1 MNISIFI
8 FSVLKAEVIF
18 FDRYFK
24 VLAGT
29 CSVCIWMSKIH
40 FKVHYPL
47 QFTIFSKVT
56 GSIPGKGTIGMCWP
70 LWLHKKI
77 VPASVRFEL
86 KTSWLLVLSIN
97 QLSYLADHKYVYINV
112 RYHLFIH
119 HNLLF
124 FQRSQVRS
132 QVKALLGCVRNWM
145 WCQLCKKKIPA
156 SVRFEL
162 KTSWL
167 LVLSTNQLSYLADHK
182 YVDINVRYPKLFII
196 T

>member
-1 MNISIFI
+1 MYMN
-8 FSVLKAEVIF
+8 
-18 FDRYFK
+18 
-24 VLAGT
+24 
-29 CSVCIWMSKIH
+29 MSKIH

-145 WCQLCKKKIPA
+145 GDRCDANCAKKKFRHQGD
-156 SVRFEL
+156 SNSRSL
-162 KTSWL
+162 G
-167 LVLSTNQLSYLADHK
+167 Y
-182 YVDINVRYPKLFII
+182 
-196 T
+196 

>member
-1 MNISIFI
+1 MRFELKTSWLLVLSINQLSYLADHKYVYINVRYHLFI
-8 FSVLKAEVIF
+8 HHNLLFFQRSQVRSQVKALLGCV
-18 FDRYFK
+18 RN
-24 VLAGT
+24 
-29 CSVCIWMSKIH
+29 WMWCQLCK
-40 FKVHYPL
+40 
-47 QFTIFSKVT
+47 
-56 GSIPGKGTIGMCWP
+56 
-70 LWLHKKI
+70 KKI
-77 VPASVRFEL
+77 PASVRFEL

-167 LVLSTNQLSYLADHK
+167 LVLLINQLSYLADHK